1 MESDAVKA
9 LEKAFEDVTIFKE
22 DDLLL
27 YCLPVFGYTLK
38 RQASVQRKENV
49 LRFKEHFGVEP
60 PTVSAVLADLKKEYP
75 DKFRAKDALMT
86 LYWLKCY
93 GTERTVAGPWKV
105 GCLSGLRT
113 TVKQVSADIGYLKK
127 YKIVFGNFEEG
138 DIYPYLVD
146 GMNVETSEC
155 FCCLTLFASG
165 NPLIPSLLFFFR
177 RIQAQPEF
185 KVVQSQKP

>member
-1 MESDAVKA
+1 
-9 LEKAFEDVTIFKE
+9 
-22 DDLLL
+22 
-27 YCLPVFGYTLK
+27 
-38 RQASVQRKENV
+38 
-49 LRFKEHFGVEP
+49 
-60 PTVSAVLADLKKEYP
+60 
-75 DKFRAKDALMT
+75 MT

-146 GMNVETSEC
+146 GVNVETSEC

-185 KVVQSQKP
+185 KVVQSQKPQCRFEV